1 MEKWYQRARNKQ
13 KRCNNGDLVLHWHL
27 LSPLWV
33 KSFPCPPWPAL
44 LLSCGSLPLSMHR
57 LQFSSPLHLPS
68 LNATPRKIPQTS
80 QPGVCSGAGGTE
92 IAPAD
97 TPPPPINKR
106 VLAIDRTGAQLLCLF
121 YETLTVPCLCFSKS
135 AQNEMACFRANDT
148 IVLNGM
154 ICLFVSSQEGR
165 RREGMYIW
173 SDPNHFL
180 FVFCCFC

>member
-1 MEKWYQRARNKQ
+1 M
-13 KRCNNGDLVLHWHL
+13 
-27 LSPLWV
+27 
-33 KSFPCPPWPAL
+33 
-44 LLSCGSLPLSMHR
+44 
-57 LQFSSPLHLPS
+57 
-68 LNATPRKIPQTS
+68 
-80 QPGVCSGAGGTE
+80 CSGDGGTE

-106 VLAIDRTGAQLLCLF
+106 VLAIDRAGAQLLCLF

-165 RREGMYIW
+165 RREGMYI
-173 SDPNHFL
+173 
-180 FVFCCFC
+180 